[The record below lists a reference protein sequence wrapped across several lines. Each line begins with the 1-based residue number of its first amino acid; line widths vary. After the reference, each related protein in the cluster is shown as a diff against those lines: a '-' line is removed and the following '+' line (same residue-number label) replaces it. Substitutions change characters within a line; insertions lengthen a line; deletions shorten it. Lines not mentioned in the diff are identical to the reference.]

1 MTPLDRIVVD
11 RGTFAVTGPDGD
23 ITGRPGT
30 TPDGL
35 FLRDARHLSR
45 WRLTSGGR
53 RLTVLTADG
62 DATVLVLPGTRDEPS
77 PFTVLRTRAVTA
89 GALVERLTVL
99 NNLARATTA
108 ELELE
113 VDADFADQFALRSDR
128 RQYKKPGAVREVEQ
142 TAEGVAFHYRRG
154 PHWSSSTHITSQ
166 PVPHTV
172 REASAEGNRHKN
184 TASRSAGEQD
194 AGTPANAGPGPGNRT
209 GEQGAKSRATTQV
222 MSWRLRLAA
231 HGSAQIALA
240 VRAVAAYGPA
250 PAEVLTPDG
259 PVGPGQVRAEQ
270 ARDAAEFID
279 PLPRPAEKA
288 DWPDLAR
295 AVRQGL
301 TDLAGLR
308 VPATGPD
315 GEPLRVPGAGTPWFL
330 TLFGRDSLLTSLFC
344 LPYRPALAAH
354 TLAALA
360 AAQGEGYDDT
370 RLEQPGRIPHEL
382 RHGELAHFHQ
392 VPYGRYYGS
401 VDATPLFLVLLRAY
415 TDATGSFTAARRLEP
430 HARAAVEW
438 MFRDGGLNDHGW
450 LVYRS
455 DEQTGGLVNHNWKD
469 SAGAICFADGTQATG
484 AIAVAEAQG
493 YAYDA
498 LRSTAHLAES
508 VWGDPAW
515 ATRLRGAAQD
525 LRRRFPQ
532 DFWLAEADFPALALD
547 GERRQVDALASDA
560 GHLLWSR
567 ILDQDRAQR
576 VALRLLQS
584 DFFSGW
590 GVRTLAAGQA
600 PYHPLSY
607 HRGAI
612 WPHDNAVIALGM
624 AAHGLTAEAREVAAA
639 LVAAAS
645 ANDWRLP
652 EVISGYG
659 RDLHP
664 APVPYPHSCSPQ
676 AWAAATPLALLT
688 ATVPPLG
695 ARWEPRVLDFGP

>member
-1 MTPLDRIVVD
+1 LSTDGTTRVLVD
-11 RGTFAVTGPDGD
+11 QGTFAVLAPDGD
-23 ITGRPGT
+23 IRDAAGT
-30 TPDGL
+30 SPEGL

-45 WRLTSGGR
+45 WRLTAGGR
-53 RLTVLTADG
+53 ALTVLTGGAG
-62 DATVLVLPGTRDEPS
+62 TAVLVLPGTRDEPS
-77 PFTVLRTRAVTA
+77 PFTVLRAQAVSA

-99 NNLARATTA
+99 NNLPRPVTA
-108 ELELE
+108 ELELLA
-113 VDADFADQFALRSDR
+113 DADFADQFELRSDR
-128 RQYKKPGAVREVEQ
+128 RRYDKPGGVRQ
-142 TAEGVAFHYRRG
+142 AAPHPAGVSFHYRR
-154 PHWSSSTHITSQ
+154 PPDW
-166 PVPHTV
+166 
-172 REASAEGNRHKN
+172 SAETTV
-184 TASRSAGEQD
+184 TADPPPDTVAPEAG
-194 AGTPANAGPGPGNRT
+194 A
-209 GEQGAKSRATTQV
+209 ATAHRL
-222 MSWRLRLAA
+222 SWRLRLPP
-231 HGSAQIALA
+231 HGSARIHVTARALA
-240 VRAVAAYGPA
+240 GGLPAVEDTAAGGAVLDPDAVREHQARETAEFVGAAPGPA
-250 PAEVLTPDG
+250 DRADRTGL
-259 PVGPGQVRAEQ
+259 PG
-270 ARDAAEFID
+270 
-279 PLPRPAEKA
+279 
-288 DWPDLAR
+288 LAH

-315 GEPLRVPGAGTPWFL
+315 GEPLQVPGAGTPWFL

-344 LPYRPALAAH
+344 LPYRPGQAAH

-360 AAQGEGYDDT
+360 AAQGTREDPA

-382 RHGELAHFHQ
+382 RYGELAHFGQ

-401 VDATPLFLVLLRAY
+401 VDATPLFLVLLQAY
-415 TDATGSFTAARRLEP
+415 TEQTGDTATARRLEP

-438 MFRDGGLNDHGW
+438 MFRDGGLRDRGW

-455 DEQTGGLVNHNWKD
+455 DEQAGGLANQNWKD

-498 LRSTAHLAES
+498 LRRTAHLAAT
-508 VWGDPAW
+508 VWGDTAW
-515 ATRLRGAAQD
+515 ARSLDQAAAD

-532 DFWLAEADFPALALD
+532 EFWLAGADFPALALD
-547 GERRQVDALASDA
+547 GEGRRVDALASDA

-567 ILDQDRAQR
+567 LLDQGRAER
-576 VALRLLQS
+576 VARRLLAP

-590 GVRTLAAGQA
+590 GIRTLAAGQA

-624 AAHGLTAEAREVAAA
+624 AAHGLAAEAREVAEALLSAA
-639 LVAAAS
+639 RPHG
-645 ANDWRLP
+645 WRLP

-659 RDLHP
+659 RDVHP
-664 APVPYPHSCSPQ
+664 DPVPYPHACSPQ

-688 ATVPPLG
+688 ATSPPG
-695 ARWEPRVLDFGP
+695 R